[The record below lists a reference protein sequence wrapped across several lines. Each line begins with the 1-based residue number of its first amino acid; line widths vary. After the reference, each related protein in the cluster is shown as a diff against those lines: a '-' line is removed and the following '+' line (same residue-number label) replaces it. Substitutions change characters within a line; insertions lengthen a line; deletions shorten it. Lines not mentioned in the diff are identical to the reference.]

1 MARLAPLKVLG
12 EAEDVLKLAG
22 GAQAVDALHHARPLV
37 LAHPPLK
44 EVGLAPVRGEMGR
57 GAECERV
64 ERVEKAAR

>member
-12 EAEDVLKLAG
+12 EAEDVLKLAC

-57 GAECERV
+57 
-64 ERVEKAAR
+64 